1 MADQGDESRD
11 APVAGG
17 KYIPPSLRR
26 RMEEEATKER
36 DRPPNSDRSSGASTG
51 GGGGWGNRDSG
62 SGGWGDRDAGRS
74 GGGWGG
80 DSEAEELLRRLLADV
95 ISLEIGGEG
104 VVEAAWLLQAVLM
117 TNHRYMRRRLTLALP
132 TSVLPLSCRRAAA
145 GLIFASLRPRR
156 FSRPE
161 SVQTTRTHTHTVDC
175 HGS

>member
-1 MADQGDESRD
+1 MNRGTLPWPAANTFRLASAGAWKRRQPRSATVPPIAIEALGLPQVVVEAGEIVTVVAGDGVTEMPV
-11 APVAGG
+11 APVVDGVG
-17 KYIPPSLRR
+17 I
-26 RMEEEATKER
+26 AT
-36 DRPPNSDRSSGASTG
+36 DSD
-51 GGGGWGNRDSG
+51 
-62 SGGWGDRDAGRS
+62 
-74 GGGWGG
+74 
-80 DSEAEELLRRLLADV
+80 AEELLRRLLADV